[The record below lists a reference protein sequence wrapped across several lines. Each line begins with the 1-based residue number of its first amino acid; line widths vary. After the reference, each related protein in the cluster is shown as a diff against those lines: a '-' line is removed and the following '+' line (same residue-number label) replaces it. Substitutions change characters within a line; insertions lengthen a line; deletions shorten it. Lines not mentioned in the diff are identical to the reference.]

1 MTDLT
6 LGTFGDGDS
15 ADNDHTPDAVSIA
28 RCATTCRAPDRDG
41 ASWASPDVD
50 WGLTTQRPVSTINTS
65 ASRAHKQQ
73 TRWVVDGD
81 VGEYVAECG
90 NGDLIQIPAT
100 YGDFDSIDTRVTF
113 VDGLAD
119 SYGYGIDAQAL
130 EKALRV
136 LTGGGRYTASK
147 YSAILCGKQPWILT
161 GPEGT
166 LLCSCMPVERPESP
180 PTQKLRT
187 PETTLQIE
195 EQNQAVLTGAAEF
208 AHLLS
213 DSLGVSIETMDYH
226 STTRDEARHSFVGEE
241 DKFTIRA
248 SDLAQLYGL
257 TTDPS
262 VIQATVCRGVQPPN
276 GGDTVSVE
284 WDGPEHPVGYL
295 DEGDVVAGYGF
306 TWEQPDESLE
316 DVAVVREY
324 RITQNHSRWTVD
336 YRTHR
341 LTSVVP

>member
-1 MTDLT
+1 MTDHRLS
-6 LGTFGDGDS
+6 TFGDGDS
-15 ADNDHTPDAVSIA
+15 VDNDLTPDAVNIA

-41 ASWASPDVD
+41 TTWASPDKD
-50 WGLTTQRPVSTINTS
+50 WGLTTQRPASTINTP
-65 ASRAHKQQ
+65 AGRAHKQQ

-81 VGEYVAECG
+81 VGEYVEQYAT
-90 NGDLIQIPAT
+90 DDSLQIPAT
-100 YGDFDSIDTRVTF
+100 YGEFSSVDTRVTF
-113 VDGLAD
+113 IDGLAD

-147 YSAILCGKQPWILT
+147 YSAIPCGKQPWILT

-166 LLCSCMPVERPESP
+166 LLCSCMPVERPENP
-180 PTQKLRT
+180 YTRELRT

-213 DSLGVSIETMDYH
+213 DSLGVSIETIDYH
-226 STTRDEARHSFVGEE
+226 STARDEARHSFVAEE

-248 SDLAQLYGL
+248 SDLAQLHGL
-257 TTDPS
+257 TSDPS
-262 VIQATVCRGVQPPN
+262 VIQGTVSRGVQPTN

-295 DEGDVVAGYGF
+295 DEGDVVAGYEF
-306 TWEQPDESLE
+306 AWEQPDESLE

-341 LTSVVP
+341 LASVVP

>member
-15 ADNDHTPDAVSIA
+15 ADNDHNPDAVSIA

-41 ASWASPDVD
+41 TTWASPDKD
-50 WGLTTQRPVSTINTS
+50 WGLTTQRPASTINTS
-65 ASRAHKQQ
+65 AGRAHKQQ

-81 VGEYVAECG
+81 VGEYVAGCG
-90 NGDLIQIPAT
+90 SGDLIQIPAT
-100 YGDFDSIDTRVTF
+100 YGDFSSVDTQVTF

-119 SYGYGIDAQAL
+119 SYGYGIDTQAL

-147 YSAILCGKQPWILT
+147 YSAIPCGKQPWSLT

-166 LLCSCMPVERPESP
+166 LLCSCMPVERPENP
-180 PTQKLRT
+180 YTRELRT

-213 DSLGVSIETMDYH
+213 DALGVSIETMDYH
-226 STTRDEARHSFVGEE
+226 STTRDEAQHSFVAEE
-241 DKFTIRA
+241 DKFAIKA
-248 SDLAQLYGL
+248 SDLVQLHGL
-257 TTDPS
+257 TADPA
-262 VIQATVCRGVQPPN
+262 VIQGGVSHGVQPPN

-295 DEGDVVAGYGF
+295 DGE
-306 TWEQPDESLE
+306 TWSPAMSLCWSSPKG
-316 DVAVVREY
+316 
-324 RITQNHSRWTVD
+324 H
-336 YRTHR
+336 
-341 LTSVVP
+341 